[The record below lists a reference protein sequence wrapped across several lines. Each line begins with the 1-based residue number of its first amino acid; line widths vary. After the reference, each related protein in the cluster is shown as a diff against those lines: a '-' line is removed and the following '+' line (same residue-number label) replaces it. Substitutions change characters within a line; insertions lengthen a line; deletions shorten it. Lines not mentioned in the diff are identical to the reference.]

1 MKLPEPAGALWKAY
15 GTTILRL
22 AAAEDP
28 PTRVMI
34 QGGTILAARLG
45 HRRSS
50 DIDIL
55 VPDVETLDR
64 WMPGGDL
71 DAAAATGGTLTGR
84 RRDRIRVAIEDG
96 GTIDISST
104 PPKIPGLE
112 TLTRIDGENVRVL
125 SNAQILAG
133 KLYRTEQKVARDA
146 FDIVKADLLDPDS
159 LETAVNTLPNED
171 ALNVRRNLY
180 GANDAIAREAA
191 EKVEPT
197 DPSDRRLFTGLGRSA
212 SFSVSAHRY
221 RELQIEIGRGQFTV
235 QTSTRA
241 KSEITRLHA
250 GSDVLAIT
258 ATAAVLGNG
267 DNGISPERASR
278 LIQQCIRNGWEG
290 TLFDSRDP
298 KPAERT
304 TRTAQEIGYD
314 VHHPTE
320 LKTEHRNT
328 SAPRKGPARS

>member
-71 DAAAATGGTLTGR
+71 DAVAATGGTLRGR
-84 RRDRIRVAIEDG
+84 RRDRIRVAIEDS

-112 TLTRIDGENVRVL
+112 TFTRIDGENVRVL

-146 FDIVKADLLDPDS
+146 FDIVKAELLDPDS
-159 LETAVNTLPNED
+159 LEIMIGD
-171 ALNVRRNLY
+171 
-180 GANDAIAREAA
+180 
-191 EKVEPT
+191 
-197 DPSDRRLFTGLGRSA
+197 SDRRSRRSPIWKLSHNRTSGHA
-212 SFSVSAHRY
+212 RTSPPRTSGHSAPPS
-221 RELQIEIGRGQFTV
+221 GRG
-235 QTSTRA
+235 R
-241 KSEITRLHA
+241 
-250 GSDVLAIT
+250 
-258 ATAAVLGNG
+258 
-267 DNGISPERASR
+267 P
-278 LIQQCIRNGWEG
+278 
-290 TLFDSRDP
+290 
-298 KPAERT
+298 
-304 TRTAQEIGYD
+304 
-314 VHHPTE
+314 
-320 LKTEHRNT
+320 
-328 SAPRKGPARS
+328 